1 MRKRGRPDFIL
12 LIVTFLL
19 VGFGVAMVYSASSIY
34 ALDRYKDYAYFGRG
48 QAIRS
53 VFGIILLL
61 VAMNIPRQFYRRYF
75 LHILAVSFILLLIV
89 LIPGIGI
96 WRNGARSWLNF
107 GVTLMQPAELAKI
120 SLIIYLAAIITKK
133 EDRFSELKK
142 GFLPAISVVT
152 LFFLLIAAQPDYG
165 SGFILGLTAA
175 CVIYAGGARFKH
187 LAILSVPLI
196 VFTAIYVLLSPY
208 RKHRLFIFLNPW
220 EDGAGGLGFGYQLV
234 HSFSAL
240 AHGGIMGAG
249 FGKSIEKYLY
259 LPEAHTDFI
268 VAIIGEELGFLG
280 LTVFLLVYLLFIWRL
295 LTVAIR
301 IQNIFSKLIAI
312 GIASMI
318 YIQSF
323 INIGGVVGLIPLTG
337 VPLPLV
343 SYGGSSLLVTLLSV
357 GIVLGLSREIDQTK
371 VEKLA
376 NEQKKA
382 KKVQGTVWQ
391 RTRASR

>member
-1 MRKRGRPDFIL
+1 MKKRGRPDFIL
-12 LIVTFLL
+12 LITTIFL
-19 VGFGVAMVYSASSIY
+19 VGFGVTMVYSASSIY
-34 ALDRYKDYAYFGRG
+34 ALDRYQDYAYFGRG
-48 QAIRS
+48 QAMRS
-53 VFGIILLL
+53 AFGIVLLL
-61 VAMNIPRQFYRRYF
+61 IAMNIPRQFYRKYF
-75 LHILAVSFILLLIV
+75 LHILVVSFILLVIV

-107 GVTLMQPAELAKI
+107 GVTLVQPAEFAKI
-120 SLIIYLAAIITKK
+120 SLIIYLAAMITKK

-187 LAILSVPLI
+187 LAALSVPLLLFTI
-196 VFTAIYVLLSPY
+196 VYILSSSY
-208 RKHRLFIFLNPW
+208 RMHRLLIFRNPW
-220 EDGAGGLGFGYQLV
+220 DDGADGLGFGYQLA
-234 HSFSAL
+234 HSFIAL
-240 AHGGIMGAG
+240 AHGGMSGAG
-249 FGKSIEKYLY
+249 LGKSIEKYLY

-268 VAIIGEELGFLG
+268 VAIIGEELGFFGLG
-280 LTVFLLVYLLFIWRL
+280 VFLLVYLLFIWRL
-295 LTVAIR
+295 LAVALR
-301 IQNIFSKLIAI
+301 IENIFSKLIAI

-323 INIGGVVGLIPLTG
+323 VNIGGVVGLIPLTG

-357 GIVLGLSREIDQTK
+357 GIVLGLSREIDQSR
-371 VEKLA
+371 VEKLIA
-376 NEQKKA
+376 GQKTGKEKQA
-382 KKVQGTVWQ
+382 AVWQ
-391 RTRASR
+391 RTKASR